1 MLHQISENE
10 INVRNNTTYPR
21 NTIKINNKIIEKIY
35 TSKTTSTQTVKD
47 RDDRMCELMERAFQL
62 ELANKKLKKIVSSEH
77 KNTIKLRS
85 ELIKLRTRDAIM
97 KSKMDE
103 TKRHLMEQTSRYNIL
118 QEQIQQVV
126 SLAAI
131 GSVNNNNFSSP
142 TRTTSR
148 VSFSSTTFPNTPKMP
163 VCGIEDDIMSP
174 VREEEEGEQTNG
186 IDVLNANNNK
196 NNMNDSHSLS
206 TSNSSSM
213 SSAAIDIPQKLKG
226 PQSPLPENSNTGA
239 TTVNTAFSYIDAMR
253 FLMSP
258 PRNNSLLSGGVMENK
273 YGSMYGTTPLTN
285 EQLNFQQIITN
296 AETNAMKQKIEVV
309 KEMYKKENNELK
321 LRIANLEQRVKVTEE
336 KASKYQHEL
345 AKANVVIEE
354 QNKVLKSTKSV
365 MTSFGMLDEHNNHN
379 GKSVR
384 RNSKTGSRRISQMK
398 LIHAKV
404 NNSRSNQQ
412 MLFESSGGGRKGY
425 YGRLGVF

>member
-10 INVRNNTTYPR
+10 INVRNNTAYPR
-21 NTIKINNKIIEKIY
+21 NTVKINNKIIEKIY

-47 RDDRMCELMERAFQL
+47 RDDRMCELMERAFHL

-103 TKRHLMEQTSRYNIL
+103 TNRNLMEQTSRYNIL

-131 GSVNNNNFSSP
+131 GSVNNNTFSSP

-148 VSFSSTTFPNTPKMP
+148 VSFSSATFPNTPKMP

-174 VREEEEGEQTNG
+174 VREEEEYTNG
-186 IDVLNANNNK
+186 IDILNANNNK
-196 NNMNDSHSLS
+196 NSMNDSHNLS
-206 TSNSSSM
+206 TSNSSSI

-226 PQSPLPENSNTGA
+226 PQPPLPENSNTG
-239 TTVNTAFSYIDAMR
+239 TTAFSYIDAMR

-258 PRNNSLLSGGVMENK
+258 PTNNSLISGGNMENK

-336 KASKYQHEL
+336 KASKYQHKL

-365 MTSFGMLDEHNNHN
+365 MNSFEIMDENNSNNN
-379 GKSVR
+379 GKSIR

-398 LIHAKV
+398 LIQAKV
-404 NNSRSNQQ
+404 NKSRNNQQ

-425 YGRLGVF
+425 YGRLGLF